1 MANEFKHASVG
12 TDLSQAEW
20 ESITGHVLDSQA
32 TGDMIYASS
41 ATQLR
46 RLGVGTTGQILT
58 VAGGIPSWSTA
69 TQSLSTATETD
80 FRNYRR
86 KFAEY
91 LPGPT
96 GGVPVPG
103 FGTNTQGGTG
113 SLSSI
118 NGELIQ
124 LVNTVGA
131 GTSRIQ
137 CGTGTGVAVS
147 PNKSP
152 RMLWRGQLPAA
163 SANVTYVNIGFFDV
177 SGTAPNGAY
186 LRIVTTGNVFF
197 VTRQGGTETTT
208 DLGALSRTTIL
219 GFEIETADAG
229 VTWVCR
235 NQAGTT
241 LATHTT
247 NVPTAS
253 TSLDYGFASVIAT
266 AAVSHGNAYIY
277 CEGTFT

>member
-20 ESITGHVLDSQA
+20 ESITGHVLDGQA

-58 VAGGIPSWSTA
+58 VAGGIPSWGTA
-69 TQSLSTATETD
+69 TQSLSTAIQTD

-86 KFAEY
+86 KVAEY
-91 LPGPT
+91 LPGPS
-96 GGVPVPG
+96 GGTSVNG
-103 FGTNTQGGTG
+103 FGTLTLGGTG
-113 SLSSI
+113 SLSVI
-118 NGELIQ
+118 NGEPIQ
-124 LVNTVGA
+124 LVNVSSFGTTSILSGA
-131 GTSRIQ
+131 
-137 CGTGTGVAVS
+137 AMLS
-147 PNKSP
+147 PAKSP
-152 RMLWRGQLPAA
+152 RFLFRGQLPAA

-177 SGTAPNGAY
+177 GGTTANGAY

-197 VTRQGGTETTT
+197 VTRQGGTETAT
-208 DLGALSRTTIL
+208 DLGALSRTTNL
-219 GFEIETADAG
+219 GFEIESTDAG

-253 TSLDYGFASVIAT
+253 TGLDYGFKSVTAT
-266 AAVSHGNAYIY
+266 AAVQHGISYIY